1 VLCFQLDNN
10 DEQAATIR
18 RELDGR
24 MKQAESLQR
33 VRKKISIKKSIH

>member
-1 VLCFQLDNN
+1 LDNN

-33 VRKKISIKKSIH
+33 